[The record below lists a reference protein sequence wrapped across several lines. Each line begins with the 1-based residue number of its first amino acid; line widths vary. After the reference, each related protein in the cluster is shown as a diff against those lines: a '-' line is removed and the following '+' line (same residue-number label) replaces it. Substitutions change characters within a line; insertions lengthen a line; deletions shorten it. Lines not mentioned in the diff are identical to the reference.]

1 MAKVPRTRLG
11 ALPPNERDEIE
22 EILAEAKRLKQ
33 RYGTSRFVSD
43 EGDAMAF
50 PLLAWIAALV
60 GIAAMYVNWTP
71 RELVEMLVFI
81 PVALPGSLL
90 HGKIGLAFLL
100 AVVVFLWV
108 PVHFLRVH
116 GRHGWMLTS
125 FGFVTIRGKKIR
137 LARWNDIASATR
149 RRIRTKTNSFS
160 VVTLTTND
168 GKVLESY
175 AGALFDALKTKLP
188 AGAKIADNS

>member
-1 MAKVPRTRLG
+1 MAKVPKTRLG
-11 ALPPNERDEIE
+11 DLPSNERDEIE
-22 EILAEAKRLKQ
+22 EILAEARRLKQ

-50 PLLAWIAALV
+50 PLLAWIAAST
-60 GIAAMYVNWTP
+60 GIVAMYVNWTP

-81 PVALPGSLL
+81 PVALPGSLF

-116 GRHGWMLTS
+116 GRHGWMLTT
-125 FGFVTIRGKKIR
+125 FGFVTIRGRKLR
-137 LARWNDIASATR
+137 VTRYADIAKATR
-149 RRIRTKTNSFS
+149 RRIRSKSGSFS
-160 VVTLTTND
+160 VVTLETASGRTH
-168 GKVLESY
+168 ESY
-175 AGALFDALKTKLP
+175 AGALFDALKTKP
-188 AGAKIADNS
+188 PPTAQVSES